1 MQIADTTE
9 QSDKNKDTGKKKKLR
24 QPLASSEKVLV
35 LAEKL
40 KKKDVPGR
48 LYKST
53 TKNTSFFNII
63 GFQMKVKII

>member
-53 TKNTSFFNII
+53 TKNTAFFNII